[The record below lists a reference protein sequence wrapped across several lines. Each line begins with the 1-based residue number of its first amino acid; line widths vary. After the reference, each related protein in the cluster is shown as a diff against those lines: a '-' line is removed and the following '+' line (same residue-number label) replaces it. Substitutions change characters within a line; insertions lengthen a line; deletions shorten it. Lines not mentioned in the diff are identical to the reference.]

1 MTDKNKKTTLETK
14 NSVAE
19 NFAYISLG
27 GFFIAFF
34 LSVASTILGGLLMLL
49 SGVLGLVAVVLGL
62 IDKNPKAWGIG
73 LISPALFVFF
83 LCVGLAMRG

>member
-1 MTDKNKKTTLETK
+1 MTDKNTKTTLETK

-19 NFAYISLG
+19 TFAYISLG
-27 GFFIAFF
+27 GFFAAFL
-34 LSVASTILGGLLMLL
+34 LSVASALAGGLLMMG
-49 SGVLGLVAVVLGL
+49 SGVCGLVAVVLGL